1 MTMSRLKSKNGS
13 VLVGAMILAI
23 IGGAVIAGY
32 LKMSLKEYQ
41 LSQRTLKLQSTMNLA
56 EAGLE
61 LGMNAINTKNWTGWT
76 SVGTNGRFRD
86 ITNIAFSDGRVARIR
101 VYLEDFNS
109 TPILAAEGRVVE
121 PDGSEL
127 FKQVRVDMTATGLF
141 SNGLTAKDTIN
152 FNGNRITVDAYD
164 STVGIWNHTLNREDE
179 GSVASLSVDNGA
191 LDVGNGDIWGY
202 LATAGGSTYDIGNN
216 GSVMGADTPVGVT
229 EDPNRISNDFEA
241 NLPDVLAPVLTTDH
255 ITLAAGSIGD
265 PTASWSSDPEVYH
278 IPSFNMSGSNTI
290 TVLGPTILI
299 VDGDF
304 KLTGQAELNIVGT
317 ESYLQMYVGGD
328 LDLTGQGVL
337 NDEQNPEAFQ
347 VWGTAASGAGQSIKV
362 AGNGDFAGVLYA
374 PNADLEIKGNGN
386 VSGAAVGENITLT
399 GNAAFHYD
407 LNLKNLDS
415 DGSYSISRW
424 RELRGTSEWLDF
436 SNTTSLANSI
446 SPL

>member
-1 MTMSRLKSKNGS
+1 MRSLNSKNGS
-13 VLVGAMILAI
+13 VLVGAMVLAI

-32 LKMSLKEYQ
+32 LKMSLTEYQ

-61 LGMNAINTKNWTGWT
+61 IGMNAINTKDWTGWT
-76 SVGTNGRFRD
+76 SVGSNGKFRD
-86 ITNIAFSDGRVARIR
+86 LSSIAFSDGRVARIR

-109 TPILAAEGRVVE
+109 TPILAAEGRVIE
-121 PDGSEL
+121 PNGDEL
-127 FKQVRVDMTATGLF
+127 FKQVRVDMTSSGLF

-152 FNGNRITVDAYD
+152 FNGNNVTVDAYD
-164 STVGIWNHTLNREDE
+164 STVGVWNYTLNREDE

-202 LATAGGSTYDIGNN
+202 LATGGGTYDIGSS
-216 GSVMGADTPVGVT
+216 GSVMGADTPSGVT
-229 EDPNRISNDFEA
+229 EDPDRISYDFKA
-241 NLPDVLAPVLTTDH
+241 NLPDVSAPSLTIDH
-255 ITLAAGSIGD
+255 TTLAAGSIGD
-265 PTASWSSDPEVYH
+265 PFASWSSSPEVYH
-278 IPSFNMSGSNTI
+278 ISSFSMSGNNTI
-290 TVLGPTILI
+290 TVVGPTVII

-304 KLTGQAELNIVGT
+304 KLSGQAELNIVGT
-317 ESYLQMYVGGD
+317 ESYLKIYVGGD
-328 LDLTGQGVL
+328 LDLTGKGVL
-337 NDEQNPEAFQ
+337 NSEQKPEAFQ
-347 VWGTAASGAGQSIKV
+347 VWGTAVSGAGQSIKV
-362 AGNGDFAGVLYA
+362 AGNGDFAGILYA

-386 VSGAAVGENITLT
+386 VSGAAVGEDITLT

-424 RELRGTSEWLDF
+424 RELRGSTEWLDF
-436 SNTTSLANSI
+436 SNTTSLASSI

>member
-1 MTMSRLKSKNGS
+1 MNMSRLKSKNGS

-23 IGGAVIAGY
+23 IGGTVIGGY

-61 LGMNAINTKNWTGWT
+61 IGMNAITTKDWSGWT
-76 SVGTNGRFRD
+76 SVGSNGRFRD
-86 ITNIAFSDGRVARIR
+86 ITNIAFADGRAARIR

-109 TPILAAEGRVVE
+109 TPILAAEGRVIE

-127 FKQVRVDMTATGLF
+127 FKQVRVDMTSSGLF
-141 SNGLTAKDTIN
+141 SNGLTAKDSIN
-152 FNGNRITVDAYD
+152 FNGNNVTVDAYD
-164 STVGIWNHTLNREDE
+164 STVGVWNYTLNREDE

-202 LATAGGSTYDIGNN
+202 LATAGGTYDIGNN
-216 GSVMGADTPVGVT
+216 GSVMGADTPSGVT
-229 EDPNRISNDFEA
+229 EDPNRISYDFKA
-241 NLPDVLAPVLTTDH
+241 SLPDVSAPGLTPDH

-265 PTASWSSDPEVYH
+265 PTASWNSDPEVYH
-278 IPSFNMSGSNTI
+278 ISSFSMSGHNTI
-290 TVLGPTILI
+290 TVVGPTILI

-304 KLTGQAELNIVGT
+304 KLSGQAELNIVGT
-317 ESYLQMYVGGD
+317 ESYLQIYVGGD

-347 VWGTAASGAGQSIKV
+347 VWGTATSGAGQTIKV
-362 AGNGDFAGVLYA
+362 AGNGDFAGILYA

-424 RELRGTSEWLDF
+424 RELRGASEWLDF
-436 SNTTSLANSI
+436 SSTTSLANSI

>member
-1 MTMSRLKSKNGS
+1 MSGLKSKNGS

-23 IGGAVIAGY
+23 IGGTIIAGY
-32 LKMSLKEYQ
+32 LKMTLTEYQ

-61 LGMNAINTKNWTGWT
+61 IGMNAINTKNWTGWT
-76 SVGTNGRFRD
+76 AVGTNGKFRD
-86 ITNIAFSDGRVARIR
+86 LTNITFTDGRVARIR
-101 VYLEDFNS
+101 VYLEDFNA
-109 TPILAAEGRVVE
+109 TPILAAEGRVIE

-127 FKQVRVDMTATGLF
+127 FKQVRVDMTSSGLF

-152 FNGNRITVDAYD
+152 FNGNNITIDAYD
-164 STVGIWNHTLNREDE
+164 STIGVWNHTLNRVDE

-216 GSVMGADTPVGVT
+216 GTIMGADTPSGVT
-229 EDPNRISNDFEA
+229 EDPNRISNDFKA
-241 NLPDVLAPVLTTDH
+241 NLPDISAPSLTVDE
-255 ITLAAGSIGD
+255 ISLAAGSIGD

-278 IPSFNMSGSNTI
+278 ISSFSMSGHNTI
-290 TVLGPTILI
+290 TVVGPTVII

-304 KLTGQAELNIVGT
+304 KLSGQAELNIVGA
-317 ESYLQMYVGGD
+317 ESYLEIYVGGD

-347 VWGTAASGAGQSIKV
+347 VWGTAASGAGQTIKV

-407 LNLKNLDS
+407 LNLKNMDN
-415 DGSYSISRW
+415 DGSLSISRW
-424 RELRGTSEWLDF
+424 VELRGSSEWLDF

>member
-1 MTMSRLKSKNGS
+1 MSRLKSKNGS

-23 IGGAVIAGY
+23 IGGSIIAGY
-32 LKMSLKEYQ
+32 LKMSLQEYQ

-61 LGMNAINTKNWTGWT
+61 LGMNAINTKDWTGWT

-86 ITNIAFSDGRVARIR
+86 IKSISFTDGRVARIR

-109 TPILAAEGRVVE
+109 APILAAEGRVIE

-127 FKQVRVDMTATGLF
+127 FKQVRVDMTSTGLF

-152 FNGNRITVDAYD
+152 FNGNSITVDAYD
-164 STVGIWNHTLNREDE
+164 STVGVWNYTFNREDE
-179 GSVASLSVDNGA
+179 GSVASLSIDNGA

-216 GSVMGADTPVGVT
+216 GSVMGADTPAGVT
-229 EDPNRISNDFEA
+229 EDPNRISNDFQA
-241 NLPDVLAPVLTTDH
+241 SLPDVSAPGLTPDYT
-255 ITLAAGSIGD
+255 TLAAGSIGD
-265 PTASWSSDPEVYH
+265 PTASWSSDPVVYH
-278 IPSFNMSGSNTI
+278 ISSLNMSGSNTI
-290 TVLGPTILI
+290 TVVGPTILI

-304 KLTGQAELNIVGT
+304 KVTGQAELNIVGT

-347 VWGTAASGAGQSIKV
+347 VWGTAVSGAGQSIKV

-374 PNADLEIKGNGN
+374 PNADLEIVGNGN

-415 DGSYSISRW
+415 DGSYAISRW

>member
-1 MTMSRLKSKNGS
+1 
-13 VLVGAMILAI
+13 MILAI
-23 IGGAVIAGY
+23 IGGTIIAGY

-61 LGMNAINTKNWTGWT
+61 LGMNAINTKDWTGWT
-76 SVGTNGRFRD
+76 AVGTNGKFRD
-86 ITNIAFSDGRVARIR
+86 ITNIAFTDGRIARIR

-109 TPILAAEGRVVE
+109 TPILAAEGRVIE

-127 FKQVRVDMTATGLF
+127 FKQVRVDMTSSGLF
-141 SNGLTAKDTIN
+141 SNGLTAKDSIN
-152 FNGNRITVDAYD
+152 FNGNNVTVDAYD
-164 STVGIWNHTLNREDE
+164 STVGVWNYTLNRVDE

-202 LATAGGSTYDIGNN
+202 LATAGGTYDIGNN
-216 GSVMGADTPVGVT
+216 GSVMGADTPTGVT
-229 EDPNRISNDFEA
+229 EDPNRISYDFKA
-241 NLPDVLAPVLTTDH
+241 SLPDVSAPGLTPDH

-265 PTASWSSDPEVYH
+265 PTASWSSDPVVYH
-278 IPSFNMSGSNTI
+278 ISSFSMSGHNTI
-290 TVLGPTILI
+290 TVVGPTILI

-304 KLTGQAELNIVGT
+304 KLSGQAELNIVGT

-337 NDEQNPEAFQ
+337 NDEQKPEAFQ
-347 VWGTAASGAGQSIKV
+347 VWGTAASGTSQSIKV
-362 AGNGDFAGVLYA
+362 AGNGDFAGILYA

-415 DGSYSISRW
+415 DGSYAISRW

-436 SNTTSLANSI
+436 SNNTSLANSI